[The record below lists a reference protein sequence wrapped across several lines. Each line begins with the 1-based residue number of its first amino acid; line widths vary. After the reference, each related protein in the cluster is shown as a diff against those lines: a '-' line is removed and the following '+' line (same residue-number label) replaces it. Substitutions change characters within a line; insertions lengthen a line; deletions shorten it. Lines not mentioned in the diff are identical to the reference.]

1 MFITYV
7 LKSKKDGKL
16 YVGHTENLTRRLGEH
31 NSGKVKSTKSRIPFE
46 LLHHQGFSTR
56 SEARWQE
63 KKWKTAWGH
72 KQLAKIINSLD

>member
-16 YVGHTENLTRRLGEH
+16 YVGHTENLTRRFKEH
-31 NSGKVKSTKSRIPFE
+31 NSGKVKSTKNRIPFE
-46 LLHHQGFSTR
+46 LLHRQNFFTR
-56 SEARWQE
+56 NEARWQE

-72 KQLAKIINSLD
+72 KQLAKIINSSD